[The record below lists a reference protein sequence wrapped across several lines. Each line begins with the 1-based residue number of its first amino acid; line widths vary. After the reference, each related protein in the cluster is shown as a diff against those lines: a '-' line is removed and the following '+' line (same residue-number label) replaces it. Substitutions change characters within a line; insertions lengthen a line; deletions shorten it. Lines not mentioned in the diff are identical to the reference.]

1 MTGKDMRIIIA
12 AKDTEAIATLVQHL
26 VTNLN
31 ADTTLVDTLEDTRVL
46 ADADRFDVVITAR
59 HLADG
64 SGLDLLQCREMANLP
79 IILLDDQM
87 DAERILNAMRL
98 GAADVIPAPIDFEH
112 LLMVLRRV
120 VQKQRTDRHEAYR
133 SERLRR
139 LSSRLIQDRRE
150 LRKRVDLICNDLV
163 VAYRRLAEKVVAAM
177 NQDELERLFDDHYV
191 GEAQTLTTGAEEN
204 LLKLAE
210 LRSRMSDEQ
219 RQRWDEIK
227 RTFARIQ
234 SIGSAA
240 DDPVTR
246 VTGQLGIV
254 SDRLDQIGRTLA
266 AAASDGA
273 GKPAGDDASL
283 APYLAKLD
291 DTLSALREGQAKAA
305 KKALRPSA
313 DRDFMTQQA
322 ALIDATLIP
331 LLRSMA
337 HKLREA
343 PNLKDRRLKA
353 LLPKLEY
360 IDTLADLMGAL
371 DKIDN
376 ATMSSIKVDDPKSPD

>member
-163 VAYRRLAEKVVAAM
+163 VAYRRLAEKVVAAPYQIPM
-177 NQDELERLFDDHYV
+177 DS
-191 GEAQTLTTGAEEN
+191 AEN
-204 LLKLAE
+204 
-210 LRSRMSDEQ
+210 S
-219 RQRWDEIK
+219 
-227 RTFARIQ
+227 
-234 SIGSAA
+234 
-240 DDPVTR
+240 
-246 VTGQLGIV
+246 
-254 SDRLDQIGRTLA
+254 
-266 AAASDGA
+266 
-273 GKPAGDDASL
+273 
-283 APYLAKLD
+283 
-291 DTLSALREGQAKAA
+291 
-305 KKALRPSA
+305 
-313 DRDFMTQQA
+313 
-322 ALIDATLIP
+322 
-331 LLRSMA
+331 
-337 HKLREA
+337 
-343 PNLKDRRLKA
+343 
-353 LLPKLEY
+353 
-360 IDTLADLMGAL
+360 
-371 DKIDN
+371 
-376 ATMSSIKVDDPKSPD
+376 